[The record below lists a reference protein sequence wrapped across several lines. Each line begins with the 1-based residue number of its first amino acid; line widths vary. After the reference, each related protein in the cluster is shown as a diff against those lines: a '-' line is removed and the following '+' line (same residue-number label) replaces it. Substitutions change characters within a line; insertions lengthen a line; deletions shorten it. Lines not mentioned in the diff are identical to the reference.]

1 MTGPPRAR
9 PLALMARRPGP
20 VRKSVK
26 DTLEDLLAG
35 HREAAADGPAAVA
48 RYLRRVFEGQVNLP
62 LAVRPVAHDRMAE
75 VQARMQDWEGCAESV
90 TLAIQHLPEMVA
102 EFPHAHREML
112 LEFTCF
118 ERGIQAY
125 SQLGDF
131 RAALALC
138 ERAVALDLGAHY
150 VAKRDSL
157 AWAAG

>member
-1 MTGPPRAR
+1 
-9 PLALMARRPGP
+9 MARRPGP

-26 DTLEDLLAG
+26 DTLDDLLAG
-35 HREAAADGPAAVA
+35 HREAAVNGPAAVVK
-48 RYLRRVFEGQVNLP
+48 YFRRVFEGQVNLP

-75 VQARMQDWEGCAESV
+75 VQAQLQDWEACAGSV
-90 TLAIQHLPEMVA
+90 ALAIQHLPEMVA
-102 EFPHAHREML
+102 EFPHTHREML

-125 SQLGDF
+125 SHLGEF

-150 VAKRDSL
+150 GAKRDSL